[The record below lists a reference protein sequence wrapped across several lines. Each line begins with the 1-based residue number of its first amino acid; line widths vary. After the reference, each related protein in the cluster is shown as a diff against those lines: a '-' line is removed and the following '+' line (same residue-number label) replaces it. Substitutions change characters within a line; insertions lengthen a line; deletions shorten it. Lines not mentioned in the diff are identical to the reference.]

1 MGKGEANLH
10 QQQPNHEGQSA
21 SGLICPGCSMVFNRI
36 AKGLSFRCV
45 FVLVLSLSVFLSGI
59 FWILPHRATN
69 SGFDATQAIKLS
81 ATVQAYFRLEKPVTD
96 LVPHIGRLE
105 YDINGEI
112 GVPGTEV
119 AILSMHQFPAHNWTD
134 VVFGFLSDPI
144 NVPIVPVSLSVLR
157 SSLVELFLKQSNLT
171 LTTSIFGQPSTLEIL
186 KYPGGITV
194 IPGQPASIWQLPE
207 ILFNFTLNNCI
218 DDIVENFGELKE
230 QLKFGLYLRPYE
242 NVYLQITNTMGS
254 TTAAPV
260 VVQASLMSEF
270 GGFGPQRLRQL
281 AQIITGSPTKNLGL
295 DNSVFG
301 KVKSISL
308 SSYLKGTLSATPP
321 TVSPAPTPEPSIS
334 PYLASPVYAPAP
346 SPDIHHLSSAPSK
359 VPAHPHPCPHQ
370 GSRIPPSSPPTSRSY
385 PTVPPTYPPRIP
397 PSSSPPSS
405 QLSPH
410 VSPAP
415 VVSYAPSPEDK
426 GIAQDL
432 ISPSPGP
439 SLSSLAVGPLYKE
452 IRLLQLSGVFIFL
465 LFCWSRRFFEHLQRR
480 AKKKS
485 LQKEEIREKEGEI
498 PDALRM
504 GKSEANLQQQ
514 QQQRQTQEAQ
524 NSSGLICPRCSV
536 VFRKIGKELSFRC
549 VAVLILS
556 FSILLS
562 GIFWIPHY
570 YANSSQ
576 FDAKEKIKLSATVQA
591 YFRLEKPV
599 MDLVPRIRR
608 LEYDINGEIGVP
620 GTKVAILSMHQFDA
634 SDLTDVVFGALS
646 DPINVPIDPVYLS
659 VLRSSLVDLFL
670 KQYNLTLTASIFGQ
684 PSMFEI
690 LKYPGGIT
698 VIPVQ
703 SASIWQKPQILFNFT
718 LNNSISD
725 IVENFVE
732 LNEQLK
738 FGLHLRPY
746 EDVFLRMINIIGS
759 TKAPPVVVQASLV
772 SDVGVIVPER
782 LKQLVQTITGSRA
795 KNLGLNNTVFGKV
808 KSISLSSYPKGA
820 PVATS
825 PTPSPAPSPEPTP
838 SPAPS
843 PEPTPSPAPSPES
856 SISPYPASPV
866 HSPEPS
872 PHSHY
877 LPPALSPDIH
887 HLPPAPL
894 PDIYLLP
901 PAPSPDIRHLPLAPS
916 PGIHLLSPAPSPEI
930 HHLPPAPSP
939 EIHHLPPAPSPE
951 IHHLPP
957 APSKVPAHPR
967 PCPYHGSR
975 IPPISSPTSRSNPTA
990 PPTYATNGSPYS
1002 PSLSP
1007 SSQLSPHVPHAPIT
1021 FYASS
1026 PGNKGSAQDSISPS
1040 PSSSSSAGAF
1050 YKEIWLL
1057 EFSGLLI
1064 FHLLCWFG

>member
-21 SGLICPGCSMVFNRI
+21 SGFICPGCSMVFNRI

-112 GVPGTEV
+112 GVPGTKV

-242 NVYLQITNTMGS
+242 NLYLQITNTMGS

-308 SSYLKGTLSATPP
+308 SSYLK
-321 TVSPAPTPEPSIS
+321 
-334 PYLASPVYAPAP
+334 VYAPAP
-346 SPDIHHLSSAPSK
+346 SPDIHHLSSAPSE

-370 GSRIPPSSPPTSRSY
+370 GSRIPPSSSPTSRSY
-385 PTVPPTYPPRIP
+385 PTVPPAYPPRIP

-415 VVSYAPSPEDK
+415 VVPYAPSPEDK

-432 ISPSPGP
+432 MSPSPGP

-465 LFCWSRRFFEHLQRR
+465 LFCWSR
-480 AKKKS
+480 
-485 LQKEEIREKEGEI
+485 
-498 PDALRM
+498 
-504 GKSEANLQQQ
+504 
-514 QQQRQTQEAQ
+514 
-524 NSSGLICPRCSV
+524 
-536 VFRKIGKELSFRC
+536 
-549 VAVLILS
+549 
-556 FSILLS
+556 
-562 GIFWIPHY
+562 
-570 YANSSQ
+570 
-576 FDAKEKIKLSATVQA
+576 
-591 YFRLEKPV
+591 
-599 MDLVPRIRR
+599 
-608 LEYDINGEIGVP
+608 
-620 GTKVAILSMHQFDA
+620 
-634 SDLTDVVFGALS
+634 
-646 DPINVPIDPVYLS
+646 
-659 VLRSSLVDLFL
+659 
-670 KQYNLTLTASIFGQ
+670 
-684 PSMFEI
+684 
-690 LKYPGGIT
+690 
-698 VIPVQ
+698 
-703 SASIWQKPQILFNFT
+703 
-718 LNNSISD
+718 
-725 IVENFVE
+725 
-732 LNEQLK
+732 
-738 FGLHLRPY
+738 
-746 EDVFLRMINIIGS
+746 
-759 TKAPPVVVQASLV
+759 
-772 SDVGVIVPER
+772 
-782 LKQLVQTITGSRA
+782 
-795 KNLGLNNTVFGKV
+795 
-808 KSISLSSYPKGA
+808 
-820 PVATS
+820 
-825 PTPSPAPSPEPTP
+825 
-838 SPAPS
+838 
-843 PEPTPSPAPSPES
+843 
-856 SISPYPASPV
+856 
-866 HSPEPS
+866 
-872 PHSHY
+872 
-877 LPPALSPDIH
+877 
-887 HLPPAPL
+887 
-894 PDIYLLP
+894 
-901 PAPSPDIRHLPLAPS
+901 
-916 PGIHLLSPAPSPEI
+916 
-930 HHLPPAPSP
+930 
-939 EIHHLPPAPSPE
+939 
-951 IHHLPP
+951 
-957 APSKVPAHPR
+957 
-967 PCPYHGSR
+967 
-975 IPPISSPTSRSNPTA
+975 
-990 PPTYATNGSPYS
+990 
-1002 PSLSP
+1002 
-1007 SSQLSPHVPHAPIT
+1007 
-1021 FYASS
+1021 
-1026 PGNKGSAQDSISPS
+1026 
-1040 PSSSSSAGAF
+1040 
-1050 YKEIWLL
+1050 
-1057 EFSGLLI
+1057 
-1064 FHLLCWFG
+1064 

>member
-96 LVPHIGRLE
+96 LFPHIGRLE

-112 GVPGTEV
+112 GVPGTKV

-321 TVSPAPTPEPSIS
+321 TVSPAPAPEPSIS

-452 IRLLQLSGVFIFL
+452 IRATIPTMNTCLPHLL
-465 LFCWSRRFFEHLQRR
+465 
-480 AKKKS
+480 
-485 LQKEEIREKEGEI
+485 
-498 PDALRM
+498 
-504 GKSEANLQQQ
+504 
-514 QQQRQTQEAQ
+514 
-524 NSSGLICPRCSV
+524 
-536 VFRKIGKELSFRC
+536 
-549 VAVLILS
+549 
-556 FSILLS
+556 
-562 GIFWIPHY
+562 
-570 YANSSQ
+570 
-576 FDAKEKIKLSATVQA
+576 
-591 YFRLEKPV
+591 
-599 MDLVPRIRR
+599 
-608 LEYDINGEIGVP
+608 
-620 GTKVAILSMHQFDA
+620 
-634 SDLTDVVFGALS
+634 
-646 DPINVPIDPVYLS
+646 
-659 VLRSSLVDLFL
+659 
-670 KQYNLTLTASIFGQ
+670 
-684 PSMFEI
+684 
-690 LKYPGGIT
+690 
-698 VIPVQ
+698 
-703 SASIWQKPQILFNFT
+703 
-718 LNNSISD
+718 
-725 IVENFVE
+725 
-732 LNEQLK
+732 
-738 FGLHLRPY
+738 
-746 EDVFLRMINIIGS
+746 
-759 TKAPPVVVQASLV
+759 
-772 SDVGVIVPER
+772 
-782 LKQLVQTITGSRA
+782 
-795 KNLGLNNTVFGKV
+795 
-808 KSISLSSYPKGA
+808 
-820 PVATS
+820 
-825 PTPSPAPSPEPTP
+825 
-838 SPAPS
+838 
-843 PEPTPSPAPSPES
+843 
-856 SISPYPASPV
+856 
-866 HSPEPS
+866 
-872 PHSHY
+872 
-877 LPPALSPDIH
+877 H
-887 HLPPAPL
+887 HLL
-894 PDIYLLP
+894 LLLLLP
-901 PAPSPDIRHLPLAPS
+901 
-916 PGIHLLSPAPSPEI
+916 LSCRFCT
-930 HHLPPAPSP
+930 L
-939 EIHHLPPAPSPE
+939 
-951 IHHLPP
+951 
-957 APSKVPAHPR
+957 
-967 PCPYHGSR
+967 
-975 IPPISSPTSRSNPTA
+975 
-990 PPTYATNGSPYS
+990 
-1002 PSLSP
+1002 
-1007 SSQLSPHVPHAPIT
+1007 
-1021 FYASS
+1021 
-1026 PGNKGSAQDSISPS
+1026 
-1040 PSSSSSAGAF
+1040 
-1050 YKEIWLL
+1050 
-1057 EFSGLLI
+1057 
-1064 FHLLCWFG
+1064 

>member
-1 MGKGEANLH
+1 
-10 QQQPNHEGQSA
+10 
-21 SGLICPGCSMVFNRI
+21 
-36 AKGLSFRCV
+36 
-45 FVLVLSLSVFLSGI
+45 
-59 FWILPHRATN
+59 
-69 SGFDATQAIKLS
+69 
-81 ATVQAYFRLEKPVTD
+81 
-96 LVPHIGRLE
+96 
-105 YDINGEI
+105 
-112 GVPGTEV
+112 
-119 AILSMHQFPAHNWTD
+119 
-134 VVFGFLSDPI
+134 
-144 NVPIVPVSLSVLR
+144 
-157 SSLVELFLKQSNLT
+157 
-171 LTTSIFGQPSTLEIL
+171 
-186 KYPGGITV
+186 
-194 IPGQPASIWQLPE
+194 
-207 ILFNFTLNNCI
+207 
-218 DDIVENFGELKE
+218 
-230 QLKFGLYLRPYE
+230 
-242 NVYLQITNTMGS
+242 
-254 TTAAPV
+254 
-260 VVQASLMSEF
+260 
-270 GGFGPQRLRQL
+270 
-281 AQIITGSPTKNLGL
+281 
-295 DNSVFG
+295 
-301 KVKSISL
+301 
-308 SSYLKGTLSATPP
+308 
-321 TVSPAPTPEPSIS
+321 
-334 PYLASPVYAPAP
+334 
-346 SPDIHHLSSAPSK
+346 
-359 VPAHPHPCPHQ
+359 
-370 GSRIPPSSPPTSRSY
+370 
-385 PTVPPTYPPRIP
+385 
-397 PSSSPPSS
+397 
-405 QLSPH
+405 
-410 VSPAP
+410 
-415 VVSYAPSPEDK
+415 
-426 GIAQDL
+426 
-432 ISPSPGP
+432 
-439 SLSSLAVGPLYKE
+439 
-452 IRLLQLSGVFIFL
+452 
-465 LFCWSRRFFEHLQRR
+465 
-480 AKKKS
+480 
-485 LQKEEIREKEGEI
+485 
-498 PDALRM
+498 M
-504 GKSEANLQQQ
+504 GKSEANLQQQQQQ

-576 FDAKEKIKLSATVQA
+576 FDAKEEIKLSATVQA

-732 LNEQLK
+732 LNKQLK
-738 FGLHLRPY
+738 FGLHLRPS
-746 EDVFLRMINIIGS
+746 EDVFLRIINIIGS

-838 SPAPS
+838 SPAPF

-894 PDIYLLP
+894 PDIHLLP

-916 PGIHLLSPAPSPEI
+916 PGIHLLA
-930 HHLPPAPSP
+930 PAPSP

-1007 SSQLSPHVPHAPIT
+1007 SSQLSPHVPPAPIT

-1026 PGNKGSAQDSISPS
+1026 PGNNGSAQDSISPS

-1064 FHLLCWFG
+1064 FLLLCWFG

>member
-10 QQQPNHEGQSA
+10 QQQPSHEGQSA
-21 SGLICPGCSMVFNRI
+21 SGLICPGCSMVFNRF

-112 GVPGTEV
+112 GVPGTKV

-207 ILFNFTLNNCI
+207 ILFNFTLNNYI

-301 KVKSISL
+301 KIKSISL

-465 LFCWSRRFFEHLQRR
+465 LFCWSR
-480 AKKKS
+480 
-485 LQKEEIREKEGEI
+485 
-498 PDALRM
+498 
-504 GKSEANLQQQ
+504 
-514 QQQRQTQEAQ
+514 
-524 NSSGLICPRCSV
+524 
-536 VFRKIGKELSFRC
+536 
-549 VAVLILS
+549 
-556 FSILLS
+556 
-562 GIFWIPHY
+562 
-570 YANSSQ
+570 
-576 FDAKEKIKLSATVQA
+576 
-591 YFRLEKPV
+591 
-599 MDLVPRIRR
+599 
-608 LEYDINGEIGVP
+608 
-620 GTKVAILSMHQFDA
+620 
-634 SDLTDVVFGALS
+634 
-646 DPINVPIDPVYLS
+646 
-659 VLRSSLVDLFL
+659 
-670 KQYNLTLTASIFGQ
+670 
-684 PSMFEI
+684 
-690 LKYPGGIT
+690 
-698 VIPVQ
+698 
-703 SASIWQKPQILFNFT
+703 
-718 LNNSISD
+718 
-725 IVENFVE
+725 
-732 LNEQLK
+732 
-738 FGLHLRPY
+738 
-746 EDVFLRMINIIGS
+746 
-759 TKAPPVVVQASLV
+759 
-772 SDVGVIVPER
+772 
-782 LKQLVQTITGSRA
+782 
-795 KNLGLNNTVFGKV
+795 
-808 KSISLSSYPKGA
+808 
-820 PVATS
+820 
-825 PTPSPAPSPEPTP
+825 
-838 SPAPS
+838 
-843 PEPTPSPAPSPES
+843 
-856 SISPYPASPV
+856 
-866 HSPEPS
+866 
-872 PHSHY
+872 
-877 LPPALSPDIH
+877 
-887 HLPPAPL
+887 
-894 PDIYLLP
+894 
-901 PAPSPDIRHLPLAPS
+901 
-916 PGIHLLSPAPSPEI
+916 
-930 HHLPPAPSP
+930 
-939 EIHHLPPAPSPE
+939 
-951 IHHLPP
+951 
-957 APSKVPAHPR
+957 
-967 PCPYHGSR
+967 
-975 IPPISSPTSRSNPTA
+975 
-990 PPTYATNGSPYS
+990 
-1002 PSLSP
+1002 
-1007 SSQLSPHVPHAPIT
+1007 
-1021 FYASS
+1021 
-1026 PGNKGSAQDSISPS
+1026 
-1040 PSSSSSAGAF
+1040 
-1050 YKEIWLL
+1050 
-1057 EFSGLLI
+1057 
-1064 FHLLCWFG
+1064 